1 MQALA
6 VALTLVAM
14 IVATIFLTV
23 AKVWWFAPLASNWGS
38 LDTLIVIT
46 FAVTGLALVG
56 VNLFIAYSVYYHR
69 AQKDRKALFFVD
81 NPRLE
86 WGLIAVTTVGIV
98 VLLGPGLY
106 YYAQLIRPP
115 QNHMVVEVLTQQ
127 WLWSYRY
134 PGKDGVLGPASIKRF
149 TPANQFGLDPQAPA
163 SQDDIP
169 VLGGPLALPVGQ
181 PVLLRMRSNDVI
193 HSFYVPEFRV
203 KWDVVPGMVTEVWF
217 TPTKTGEFQVICAEL
232 CGVGHYSMVGKVV
245 VMEPDAFQ
253 KWLSE
258 RPTVAQIFGP
268 SPKAQR

>member
-69 AQKDRKALFFVD
+69 AQKGRKAVFFVD

-86 WGLIAVTTVGIV
+86 WGLIAATTVGIV

-106 YYAQLIRPP
+106 YYAQLIPP
-115 QNHMVVEVLTQQ
+115 PAKPHGGGGADPTVVVEL
-127 WLWSYRY
+127 S
-134 PGKDGVLGPASIKRF
+134 
-149 TPANQFGLDPQAPA
+149 
-163 SQDDIP
+163 
-169 VLGGPLALPVGQ
+169 LPWQGRH
-181 PVLLRMRSNDVI
+181 LR
-193 HSFYVPEFRV
+193 
-203 KWDVVPGMVTEVWF
+203 
-217 TPTKTGEFQVICAEL
+217 TG
-232 CGVGHYSMVGKVV
+232 
-245 VMEPDAFQ
+245 
-253 KWLSE
+253 
-258 RPTVAQIFGP
+258 
-268 SPKAQR
+268 